1 MKCWLCATIWR
12 HIIQWVIY
20 TMFCFLYLQYFL
32 QGWYHKWAK
41 SVKYESKLLGNV
53 KKHKAAME
61 LVTWT
66 LDQDLKEK
74 KIAEQAVPYS
84 DSTFYQAAIEWLVA
98 TDQAWSTSLEYI
110 LSSNII
116 TPSHYRLLSIQ
127 SSMRWSSF
135 PHALQM
141 VSRSQVERQYEQ
153 KSNQYLKTILRN

>member
-41 SVKYESKLLGNV
+41 SVKYESKLPGDV
-53 KKHKAAME
+53 KKRKAAME
-61 LVTWT
+61 LVTRT

-84 DSTFYQAAIEWLVA
+84 DNAFRRAAIEWLVA
-98 TDQAWSTSLEYI
+98 TDQVWSTSLEYI

-141 VSRSQVERQYEQ
+141 VSRSWVKRQHEQ